1 MSLIEIS
8 LIYFAWL
15 MFSEKTLT
23 NKDKCKK
30 NDDCDELSMQE
41 GRYTIFHAL
50 FEAIKEKDKR
60 HKER

>member
-1 MSLIEIS
+1 
-8 LIYFAWL
+8 